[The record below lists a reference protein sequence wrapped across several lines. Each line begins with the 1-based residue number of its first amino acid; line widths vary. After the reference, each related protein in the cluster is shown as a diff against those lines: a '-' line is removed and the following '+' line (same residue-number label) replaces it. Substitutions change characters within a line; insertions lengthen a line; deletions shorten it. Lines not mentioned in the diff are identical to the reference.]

1 MGKPELGSNLRW
13 EIPPRGGSKTPSYL
27 MLKKLE
33 LASRAKSQLGLY
45 ALPRENGLALLKVTL
60 IYQSID

>member
-1 MGKPELGSNLRW
+1 MMGKPELGSNLRW
-13 EIPPRGGSKTPSYL
+13 EIGGSKTPSYL

-45 ALPRENGLALLKVTL
+45 ALPRENGSALLKVTL